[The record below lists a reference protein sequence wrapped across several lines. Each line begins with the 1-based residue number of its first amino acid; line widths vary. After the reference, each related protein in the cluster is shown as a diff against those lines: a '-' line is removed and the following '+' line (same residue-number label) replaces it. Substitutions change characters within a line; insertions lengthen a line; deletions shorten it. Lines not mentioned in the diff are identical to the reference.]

1 MQQLIGSGG
10 LGNYS
15 YGLIDGVGDNAGF
28 AIGETD
34 GRLSLTDAQDTP
46 TILTAA
52 ATVNDEH
59 PNTPALTLILTL
71 RVQAGLAA
79 SFTQAS
85 VTVLTRYT
93 GVVASVLARGGDG
106 DYRYALIRGGRTLP

>member
-1 MQQLIGSGG
+1 MLTGYSGLVATVNSSGG

-59 PNTPALTLILTL
+59 PNT
-71 RVQAGLAA
+71 R
-79 SFTQAS
+79 
-85 VTVLTRYT
+85 R
-93 GVVASVLARGGDG
+93 
-106 DYRYALIRGGRTLP
+106 